1 MEKAGLQFIG
11 KSETHLKETTTRE
24 DRRKGF
30 LAIVLL
36 TVFLVV
42 FFLISM
48 TFGQYGLTL
57 QEVVQTIGHYFF
69 GITPDG
75 YQDVNEKVIINIRFP
90 RIIAAIVIGGALA
103 TAGASYQG
111 LFRNPMVSP
120 DLLGASS
127 GAAFGAAITLLFD
140 GSLLE
145 VQIVAFIFGL
155 IAVGISYSVSNIVS
169 RGQNMI
175 LNLVLTG
182 MVVTSLFSAFISLIK
197 YVADTNTKL
206 PAITYWL
213 LGGLTSIHT
222 SDLPMLIAPVIIG
235 LVPLILL
242 RYRLNV
248 LSFGE
253 EEARALGINTKV
265 IRLVNILCATLVTSA
280 SVAAGGMI
288 GWVGL
293 VIPHLAR
300 LLVGPNNEVVL
311 PVSMLIGGIF
321 LLLVDDIT
329 RVFFSAE
336 VPLGVLTALVGAPF
350 FLYLLAKGR
359 KSWV

>member
-1 MEKAGLQFIG
+1 MEKAGLQLKG
-11 KSETHLKETTTRE
+11 KSELHLKETTTRE
-24 DRRKGF
+24 DRHKGF

-90 RIIAAIVIGGALA
+90 RVIAAIVIGGALA

-222 SDLPMLIAPVIIG
+222 SDLPMLIGPVVIG

-253 EEARALGINTKV
+253 EEARALGVNTKV